1 MTNVTNDEHDDQH
14 LTPLLPHNLIRL
26 KIQSVNWEHTRRP
39 GDYDDGDG
47 DKNDDDDDN
56 DRNDDAAADD
66 DDDKDNDDDDD
77 DDFY

>member
-39 GDYDDGDG
+39 
-47 DKNDDDDDN
+47 
-56 DRNDDAAADD
+56 
-66 DDDKDNDDDDD
+66 DDDDD
-77 DDFY
+77 DDDKNDDDENDDDDNDDDAALSDHLHFWAR